1 MIQKSQVYFKKSY
14 RFKIYIQIQEHLLQD
29 FESVSD
35 QFMILD
41 IKGLRIFVKKFLW
54 YLLLFFTIS
63 TFISTSISIYLHLCT
78 ATS

>member
-1 MIQKSQVYFKKSY
+1 MIQESRVYFKKSY
-14 RFKIYIQIQEHLLQD
+14 RFKIYNQIQEHLLQD

-35 QFMILD
+35 HFMILD

-54 YLLLFFTIS
+54 YLLLFFTIM
-63 TFISTSISIYLHLCT
+63 STSISIHLHLCT

>member
-14 RFKIYIQIQEHLLQD
+14 RFKIYNQIQEHLLQE

-35 QFMILD
+35 HFMILD

-54 YLLLFFTIS
+54 YLLLFFTIM
-63 TFISTSISIYLHLCT
+63 STSISIHLHLCT